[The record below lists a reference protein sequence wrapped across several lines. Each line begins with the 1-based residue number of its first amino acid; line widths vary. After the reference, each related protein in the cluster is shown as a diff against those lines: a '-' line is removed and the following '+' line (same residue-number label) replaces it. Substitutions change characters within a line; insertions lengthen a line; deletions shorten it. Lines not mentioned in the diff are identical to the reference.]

1 LAGEIGAN
9 KKIFL
14 KDVTS
19 EDTDKILK
27 EEIQKC
33 KNLDLKSLPS
43 LLFVNGEKKIKIE
56 PNYLDTEVMLN
67 KIELL
72 K

>member
-1 LAGEIGAN
+1 MFG
-9 KKIFL
+9 F
-14 KDVTS
+14 
-19 EDTDKILK
+19 
-27 EEIQKC
+27 EIQKC

-56 PNYLDTEVMLN
+56 PNYLDAEVMLN